1 MSLISKIYL
10 TTAALDAVLAFSRIA
25 KQNYPGAVLDFVMS
39 GFRFWMAYEYR
50 DLDL

>member
-25 KQNYPGAVLDFVMS
+25 KQNYPGAVLDFVLA
-39 GFRFWMAYEYR
+39 GFMFWMAYEYQ

>member
-10 TTAALDAVLAFSRIA
+10 TTASLDVVLAFSRIA
-25 KQNYPGAVLDFVMS
+25 KQSYPCAVLEFVLA
-39 GFRFWMAYEYR
+39 GFMFWMAYEYR